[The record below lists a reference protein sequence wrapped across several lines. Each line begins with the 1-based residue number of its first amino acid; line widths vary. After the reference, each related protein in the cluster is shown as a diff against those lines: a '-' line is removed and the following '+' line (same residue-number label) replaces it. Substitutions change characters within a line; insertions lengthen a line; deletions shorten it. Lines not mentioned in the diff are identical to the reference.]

1 MTSLQNTLSPFSW
14 IRIASQLVQ
23 SVVGVADFSVVIV
36 TVCGRLKSVDL
47 YFNLLILIQALVA
60 QLPSNIRRYTGMDKV
75 QTFGRM
81 VDREKC
87 FEESG
92 PQKKP
97 ADSTYSTSSSKR
109 KLTRAR
115 KQLP

>member
-1 MTSLQNTLSPFSW
+1 MLRLFSW
-14 IRIASQLVQ
+14 IRIASQMIQ
-23 SVVGVADFSVVIV
+23 SGVGVADFSVGIV

-47 YFNLLILIQALVA
+47 YFNLRILVQALVA
-60 QLPSNIRRYTGMDKV
+60 QLPSNIRRYTRMDKV

-81 VDREKC
+81 VDQEKC

-97 ADSTYSTSSSKR
+97 ADSAYSTSSSKR
-109 KLTRAR
+109 KLTGAP